1 VNFDL
6 ITEVHAPVFAEM
18 ERLYREALAQ
28 TATESQRRRLGLFGD
43 YLVVLCHDLHQAG
56 LLGAARTSIFYRDED
71 AYRKFLAD
79 TEFSM
84 ALYRDHR
91 SRYTVPI
98 WKGEY
103 RGS

>member
-1 VNFDL
+1 
-6 ITEVHAPVFAEM
+6 
-18 ERLYREALAQ
+18 
-28 TATESQRRRLGLFGD
+28 
-43 YLVVLCHDLHQAG
+43 LHQAG